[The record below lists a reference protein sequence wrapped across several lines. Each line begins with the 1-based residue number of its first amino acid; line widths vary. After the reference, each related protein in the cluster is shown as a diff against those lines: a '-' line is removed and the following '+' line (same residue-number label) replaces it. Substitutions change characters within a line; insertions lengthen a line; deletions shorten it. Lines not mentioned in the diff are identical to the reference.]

1 MHVGIGVRWH
11 ARSAGHLPQA
21 VSLSERDREMKKVVI
36 SGSGLF
42 TPPHAV
48 SNEELVVAFNQY
60 VASWN
65 AAHAAEIAAGTVAA
79 LAESS
84 AEFIEKASG
93 IKQRFLMDKD
103 GVLDPARM
111 TPYLPERSNDVLSI
125 QAEMGVA
132 AAAAALAQAGK
143 TAADIDMVLVACSN
157 MQRPYPAVSIEIQQA
172 LGVQGYAFDM
182 NVACSSATFGIQTAV
197 NAIQSGQARA
207 VLVISPEICSAHL
220 NFRDRDSHFIFG
232 DACTALVLEAAE
244 SATSSEQFEILGTRL
259 ATVFS
264 NNIRNNFGFLN
275 RCDEQGIGQV
285 DKLFV
290 QQGRKVF
297 KEVCPMVGEHI
308 VQHLESLDIQPQQV
322 SRFWLHQANLAMNQL
337 IARRVLGRDASEQ
350 EAPVILDRYANTSSA
365 GSIIAFHLR
374 RAGMSKGNVGV
385 ISSFGAGYSVGS
397 VVVKK
402 C

>member
-1 MHVGIGVRWH
+1 MHVDIRWRWH
-11 ARSAGHLPQA
+11 LSRAGHLPLA

-60 VASWN
+60 VAGWN
-65 AAHAAEIAAGTVAA
+65 AGHAAEIAAGTVAA

-93 IKQRFLMDKD
+93 IKQRFLMDKE
-103 GVLDPARM
+103 GVLDPTRM

-132 AAAAALAQAGK
+132 AATAALAQAGR

-232 DACTALVLEAAE
+232 DACTALVLEAAG
-244 SATSSEQFEILGTRL
+244 SATSAEQFEILGTRL

-337 IARRVLGRDASEQ
+337 IARRVLGRDATEQ

-365 GSIIAFHLR
+365 GSIIAFHLCR
-374 RAGMSKGNVGV
+374 DSLAQGDIGV
-385 ISSFGAGYSVGS
+385 VSSFGAGYSVGS